1 VAKVVK
7 QELRGAC
14 EALLPTSRSSSKFS
28 HGRDAR
34 GRRQYRYH
42 ARFRQVRDSAKFHRM
57 LAFAESLPIIRAGAG
72 EPPQRLNPLY
82 YQQYAAILRLKDRDK
97 GEARSRLAA
106 SSVALLDPS
115 LKVVFSSLSAR
126 SWHF

>member
-1 VAKVVK
+1 VAEVVK

-14 EALLPTSRSSSKFS
+14 EAFASNIALIIKIQPWSRC
-28 HGRDAR
+28 A
-34 GRRQYRYH
+34 RRQYRYH

-72 EPPQRLNPLY
+72 EPPQRLNLLY
-82 YQQYAAILRLKDRDK
+82 YQRYAAILRLKDRDK

-106 SSVALLDPS
+106 SSVALLAPS
-115 LKVVFSSLSAR
+115 LNVVFSSLSAR